1 MGKKLWIVSALGA
14 LALVSVSAQEREDRT
29 LLPQEQM
36 TAIINEVS
44 GERAMHHIMEL
55 VPYQRVRKPAEYN
68 VHFQESDVMAQFAKD
83 YGFDNVTIESFAAG
97 QAWQPTQGELW
108 MTSPK
113 SVKLFDI
120 HDVALSLASLNSNG
134 DASGELVD
142 IGDGTDATLA
152 TKDLTGKFALSAESV
167 AGLGQI
173 YTRVLAKGAVG
184 LIGLSQIGIQRALDY
199 PDQIVSTNAT
209 APQGKENTAAW
220 NVSPR
225 VARELKGLL
234 ARGDKITI
242 KSIVKST
249 QVPTRSEVV
258 HAEILG
264 DGSTT
269 QEVATG
275 GHLYEGVIKQGAN
288 DDNSGCALTLE
299 MGRAYIKLIKEG
311 KLPRPKRTINFQW
324 LAEISGTN
332 WWLGAH
338 PDKAAKLIGDL
349 NFDME
354 ALQISKSRSY
364 WILQRTPDSFPSY
377 INDIA
382 QSAMEYIA
390 DISRERVRFRGNG
403 YLPSQAVESLRGS
416 KDAFYIKVDKHYGSS
431 DHATYMQHGIPAV
444 MFITWPDMWYHSSED
459 TPDKQ
464 DSTQYKRAAA
474 VGLGALAALA
484 NGTDEMA
491 ARILQ
496 ENLGRG
502 LARMGES
509 HTKGLGYL
517 ADVKSAAELNSAWRE
532 ARVAIQHAAEIEKAV
547 VRSASILYTDVEAG
561 KKRTAAFEPMI
572 DKRAASLL
580 DEAAA
585 VYQLQAAQRGLPLA
599 AAPAQTAAPKG
610 APAKLAA
617 TPQEP
622 TLTAEEKEAA
632 NLVVEVV
639 GGAAGGGRGA
649 GGGGGAGAGGGRA
662 GAPPAAAGV
671 AGAGAPPAGA
681 PPAGV
686 GGGGRQG
693 GGRGGP
699 SLPTEYNAEFSAI
712 LGRKMTVLEI
722 RDFLSGEFSPLPL
735 ADVMA
740 VLKAREAAGTIKLV
754 PKSPAPAPIKK

>member
-1 MGKKLWIVSALGA
+1 MKRALLTTLFGIAA
-14 LALVSVSAQEREDRT
+14 LMVVLPAQEKEDRT
-29 LLPQEQM
+29 LLPQDQM

-44 GERAMHHIMEL
+44 GERAMHHLLEL
-55 VPYQRVRKPAEYN
+55 VPYQRVRKPDEYK
-68 VHFQESDVMAQFAKD
+68 VHFQESEVMAQFAKD

-97 QAWQPTQGELW
+97 TAWQPTQGELW

-134 DASGELVD
+134 DVSGELVD
-142 IGDGTDATLA
+142 IGAGTAADFAS
-152 TKDLTGKFALSAESV
+152 KDLTGKFVLSAQSV
-167 AGLGQI
+167 SGLGNI
-173 YTRVLAKGAVG
+173 YTQALAKGAVG
-184 LIGLSQIGIQRALDY
+184 VIGLSQIGIQRALDY
-199 PDQIVSTNAT
+199 PDQIVSTTAT
-209 APQGKENTAAW
+209 APAGKENTAAW

-225 VARELKGLL
+225 AARELQGLL

-242 KSIVKST
+242 RSIVKST
-249 QVPTRSEVV
+249 QVPTRSEIV

-311 KLPRPKRTINFQW
+311 KLPRPKRTVNFQW

-332 WWLGAH
+332 YWLGAH
-338 PDKAAKLIGDL
+338 PDKASKIIGDL

-354 ALQISKSRSY
+354 GIQVSKSRSY
-364 WILQRTPDSFPSY
+364 WVLQRTPDSFPSY

-382 QSAMEYIA
+382 QSTMEYIA

-431 DHATYMQHGIPAV
+431 DHVSYMQKGIPAV

-464 DSTQYKRAAA
+464 DTTQYKRAAA
-474 VGLGALAALA
+474 VGLASLAALA
-484 NGTDEMA
+484 GGTDELA

-496 ENLGRG
+496 ENIGRG

-517 ADVKSAAELNSAWRE
+517 ADVKSGAELNSAWRE
-532 ARVAIQHAAEIEKAV
+532 ARVAIQHAANIEKQV
-547 VRSASILYTDVEAG
+547 VRSASILYTDVDAG
-561 KKRTAAFEPMI
+561 KKRTATFEPLI
-572 DKRAASLL
+572 DKRAAVLL
-580 DEAAA
+580 DEAYAA
-585 VYQLQAAQRGLPLA
+585 YQLQAAQRGVALPT
-599 AAPAQTAAPKG
+599 AAPAPAASQARRPATL
-610 APAKLAA
+610 APAMAV
-617 TPQEP
+617 EP

-639 GGAAGGGRGA
+639 PPAAAPAGGAGRA
-649 GGGGGAGAGGGRA
+649 GGGGGGGRA
-662 GAPPAAAGV
+662 G
-671 AGAGAPPAGA
+671 
-681 PPAGV
+681 
-686 GGGGRQG
+686 G

-699 SLPTEYNAEFSAI
+699 SLPTEYNAEFTAI

-740 VLKAREAAGTIKLV
+740 VLKAREASGQIKLV
-754 PKSPAPAPIKK
+754 PKVAAAPVVKK